1 MSLINEALKK
11 AQRERTETTSDTPFV
26 PEGNPGRSSRA
37 HRDGPPVLL
46 LAGGGAL
53 VALIV
58 AGVFALLYFRKAAQ
72 PQTTS
77 SPTLAV
83 VQTVST
89 TPVPT
94 AKPEPPRPTA
104 VDNKPAEVASTKAV
118 PEKSA
123 PTAPTTFTLPLSS
136 EVATAKA
143 RPGAAEKAAAV
154 PDKARMSASTLP
166 AAPVAGIESPAASPK
181 PSNQMINLVENLK
194 VTGIRAAGADSKV
207 LMNDRVY
214 RLYDVIDH
222 NQGIRLTGIAPS
234 ALTFTDE
241 SGAVYTRQF

>member
-11 AQRERTETTSDTPFV
+11 AQRERTETTSDSPFI

-46 LAGGGAL
+46 LVGGGAL
-53 VALIV
+53 VALVV
-58 AGVFALLYFRKAAQ
+58 AGVFALLYFRKATPPPTA
-72 PQTTS
+72 S
-77 SPTLAV
+77 STAV
-83 VQTVST
+83 AVTPTVSS
-89 TPVPT
+89 TPVPS
-94 AKPEPPRPTA
+94 AKPEPARPIT
-104 VDNKPAEVASTKAV
+104 VESKPAEVAVAKAV

-123 PTAPTTFTLPLSS
+123 PSSLTSFTIPLSTETS
-136 EVATAKA
+136 TAKA
-143 RPGAAEKAAAV
+143 RPTGADKAGAV
-154 PDKARMSASTLP
+154 PEKARMSASTLP
-166 AAPVAGIESPAASPK
+166 AAAVAGIESPAASPK
-181 PSNQMINLVENLK
+181 PSNQMITLVENLK

-214 RLYDVIDH
+214 RLYDVVDH
-222 NQGIRLTGIAPS
+222 NQGIRLTGIAAS